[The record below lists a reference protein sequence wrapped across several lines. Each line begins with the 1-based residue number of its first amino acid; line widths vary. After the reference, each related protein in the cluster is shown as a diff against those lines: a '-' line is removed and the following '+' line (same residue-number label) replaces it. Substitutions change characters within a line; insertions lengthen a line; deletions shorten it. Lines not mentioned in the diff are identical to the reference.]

1 MENIENLDLLRPVSH
16 TKRLDLVSGS
26 GASMMT
32 SDGKE
37 YLDFNEICVV
47 LGQNDRHFI
56 DRMTKALG
64 GVTSGKRGYSD
75 DKLELYGYLDRTTG
89 HAFKGIH
96 LTSSGSETTEWAVK
110 LAQKITGKSE
120 VLSFWNSIHGRT
132 HLSASMS
139 GLPKRKTL
147 YGPVC
152 PGTVFAP
159 YPDAGH
165 APFDENGRI
174 GGMDYFDFLDK
185 KIKYESADDIAAV
198 IVEPYQGSGVIIPP
212 HGWLRRLQDWA
223 HARGAL
229 FIVDEIQSGMGR
241 TGDLYRYTS
250 EGLSPDMLLLGKGLG
265 NGLHISALLT
275 AILPEEKYL
284 HALTGGAGDDAL
296 ASAASCA
303 VFEELLENG
312 LLDHVKK
319 VSALMAEK
327 LEELRSG
334 CSCVKAV
341 RCAGLAC
348 AVELESTDCLKKA
361 LPAFKER
368 GLLVSPSVNNSF
380 MLKPPYTVTEEQIGK
395 MAAILGDVLATLS

>member
-1 MENIENLDLLRPVSH
+1 
-16 TKRLDLVSGS
+16 
-26 GASMMT
+26 
-32 SDGKE
+32 
-37 YLDFNEICVV
+37 
-47 LGQNDRHFI
+47 
-56 DRMTKALG
+56 
-64 GVTSGKRGYSD
+64 
-75 DKLELYGYLDRTTG
+75 
-89 HAFKGIH
+89 
-96 LTSSGSETTEWAVK
+96 
-110 LAQKITGKSE
+110 
-120 VLSFWNSIHGRT
+120 
-132 HLSASMS
+132 
-139 GLPKRKTL
+139 
-147 YGPVC
+147 
-152 PGTVFAP
+152 
-159 YPDAGH
+159 
-165 APFDENGRI
+165 
-174 GGMDYFDFLDK
+174 
-185 KIKYESADDIAAV
+185 
-198 IVEPYQGSGVIIPP
+198 
-212 HGWLRRLQDWA
+212 
-223 HARGAL
+223 
-229 FIVDEIQSGMGR
+229 MGR

-348 AVELESTDCLKKA
+348 AVELESADCLKKA